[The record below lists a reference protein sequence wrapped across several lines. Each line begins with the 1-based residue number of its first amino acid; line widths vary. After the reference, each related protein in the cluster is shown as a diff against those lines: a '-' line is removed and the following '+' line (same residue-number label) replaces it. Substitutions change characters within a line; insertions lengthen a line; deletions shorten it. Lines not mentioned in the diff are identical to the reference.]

1 MASIKGASV
10 MGDAIDL
17 RVIGHVIGADEVRSA
32 IDDLGRAFKRVDE
45 AIKALGVELEVEP

>member
-1 MASIKGASV
+1 MASIKGVAV
-10 MGDAIDL
+10 TGDAIDL

-45 AIKALGVELEVEP
+45 AIKALGVELEVE